1 MIFILHYSLREKNN
15 VDVIIEK
22 IHIIEKII
30 YQTLLSL
37 LIFTVNIY
45 IYILRKEKKR

>member
-1 MIFILHYSLREKNN
+1 MIFILDYSLREKNN

-45 IYILRKEKKR
+45 IY